1 MKTAY
6 SRGGAVLARTTSDV
20 VNSTRLLEVSARPS
34 SRVRIVRVAIAAIW
48 ASGWMIVVSGGD
60 TQPDIGRSSKP
71 TTLRSSGM
79 RSRCSLAAS

>member
-1 MKTAY
+1 MP
-6 SRGGAVLARTTSDV
+6 GGEQTVFHAALTGFTVSLPYIMATSF
-20 VNSTRLLEVSARPS
+20 RL
-34 SRVRIVRVAIAAIW
+34 VRVAMAAIW